1 MKKEIIICI
10 CVILFIVGIYAF
22 TQNNSKSAID
32 KITDELTM
40 YKDDLINQI
49 KNKEENSNKEIEQEQ
64 SGNGK
69 KKEENVNRIK
79 EITDEFDKKYEVLA
93 FYIEHDELEKVKTEL
108 VNIGANIETGEYE
121 QANADIERAIF
132 LLDHIKQKM
141 SLQVKNIF

>member
-10 CVILFIVGIYAF
+10 CVILFIVGIDAF